1 MQDRGT
7 RTKEVLI
14 TALYA
19 ADSDAELKRKLPVD
33 VEDVWASRSW
43 APTEQVFRSVKTA
56 LEYTHGVIPHKPS
69 DHSVVDSLVG
79 TILSQNTT
87 DVNSSRCFQL
97 LKQRF
102 SDWEELLDA
111 DDDDVAE
118 TIKSGGLS
126 KIKTKRIKDIFR
138 EIKGRNGEICL
149 EHLRNESTEKIKEQL
164 SAFKGVGPKT
174 ISCVLL
180 FTLKRND
187 FPVDTHVNRLSQR
200 LGWTP
205 NSATREE
212 TYEFLNSRVPDDIKY
227 DLHLLLI
234 QHGKITCQSQKA
246 DCKAC
251 DAKAFCKTGVK
262 YLPKHA
268 QLEQKA
274 LNESESSLEFP
285 AEGPVQNVAT

>member
-1 MQDRGT
+1 
-7 RTKEVLI
+7 
-14 TALYA
+14 
-19 ADSDAELKRKLPVD
+19 
-33 VEDVWASRSW
+33 
-43 APTEQVFRSVKTA
+43 
-56 LEYTHGVIPHKPS
+56 
-69 DHSVVDSLVG
+69 
-79 TILSQNTT
+79 
-87 DVNSSRCFQL
+87 
-97 LKQRF
+97 
-102 SDWEELLDA
+102 
-111 DDDDVAE
+111 
-118 TIKSGGLS
+118 
-126 KIKTKRIKDIFR
+126 
-138 EIKGRNGEICL
+138 
-149 EHLRNESTEKIKEQL
+149 
-164 SAFKGVGPKT
+164 
-174 ISCVLL
+174 
-180 FTLKRND
+180 
-187 FPVDTHVNRLSQR
+187 VNRLSQR